1 MNKLHHESKQRSTRE
16 NKIFSLVSSFLK
28 FEFYKFSYVKRR
40 SYNSFNLSLF
50 KI

>member
-16 NKIFSLVSSFLK
+16 NKIFPLVSSFLK

-40 SYNSFNLSLF
+40 SIFRYSF

>member
-1 MNKLHHESKQRSTRE
+1 MNKLHHKSKQRSIE
-16 NKIFSLVSSFLK
+16 NKIFPLVSSFLK

>member
-1 MNKLHHESKQRSTRE
+1 MNKLHHKSKQRSIE
-16 NKIFSLVSSFLK
+16 NKIFPLVSSFLK

-40 SYNSFNLSLF
+40 SIFRYSF